1 MPKEDTQFKSKGVGV
16 KNKQR
21 PVSVMLP
28 PEMDS
33 VVRSL
38 PNRSDFIR
46 EAIAEKLQKEGLLSA
61 YSKHFKC

>member
-1 MPKEDTQFKSKGVGV
+1 MSKEKTQFKGRGLGVTH
-16 KNKQR
+16 KQK

-33 VVRSL
+33 VVRAL

-46 EAIAEKLQKEGLLSA
+46 QAIAEKLEKEGLLSA
-61 YSKHFKC
+61 